1 MRKMGRHSSGGFIFS
16 LILNMIFNYELAIPG
31 ILVFIARI
39 WFPIPL
45 WVAFAVL
52 SIWLVIPLLTTTLLT
67 VMSGLAAKEDA
78 ERDLE
83 HHRKQYNKHRE
94 SEDMLAAF
102 NEKKRQER
110 EKRNNM

>member
-1 MRKMGRHSSGGFIFS
+1 MRRRYTSGGFFFS
-16 LILNMIFNYELAIPG
+16 LFFNILLNYELAIPG

-52 SIWLVIPLLTTTLLT
+52 SIWIVIPLITTLLLT
-67 VMSGLAAKEDA
+67 LMSGLASKEEEA
-78 ERDLE
+78 QGLE
-83 HHRKQYNKHRE
+83 YHQKQYDKHVE
-94 SEDMLAAF
+94 SENMLAAF

-110 EKRNNM
+110 EKKKNF